1 MPMKHK
7 KIAHLKNKL
16 KSTVNSD
23 RNKVEDIEQWRDQSL
38 RLQAELENQSRRF
51 EKQLAEKQRNA
62 LAEFVRRLLPV
73 KDSLEYGLASVCNE
87 EDFTKLRDGTESTL
101 KMFADIMAEFGIT
114 EVNPLGE
121 IFNPQFHEAISVQAI
136 DELEPNTILVV
147 HQKGYRLG
155 EYLLRPARV
164 VVSVRALS
172 NYAR

>member
-7 KIAHLKNKL
+7 KTAHLKNKL
-16 KSTVNSD
+16 KSTVNPD

>member
-1 MPMKHK
+1 MKHK
-7 KIAHLKNKL
+7 KATHSKNKL
-16 KSTVNSD
+16 KSIVQTDSNM
-23 RNKVEDIEQWRDQSL
+23 KEELEQWRDQSL

-51 EKQLAEKQRNA
+51 EKQMAEKQRYT

-87 EDFTKLRDGTESTL
+87 ADFIKLRDGTESTL
-101 KMFADIMAEFGIT
+101 KMFADIMSEFGIT

-136 DELEPNTILVV
+136 DELEQNTILVV

-155 EYLLRPARV
+155 EILLRPARV
-164 VVSVRALS
+164 VVSVRTLS